1 MKTLRHVVF
10 LSALTLPS
18 ALVTTAALAAEPAE
32 IVTRIF
38 AATPAGD
45 GAALGT
51 VKARAAQA
59 PATGVVFTTELT
71 GLAPGAHGFHV
82 HENPSCA
89 PAANKDGQMVAALA
103 AGGHFDPDK
112 SGKHEGPEGHGH
124 LGDLP
129 YLTVGADGG
138 AKASVVAPRL
148 AMDHLAGRSL
158 MLHAG
163 GDNYSDQP
171 AALGGGGARM
181 ACGVIGR

>member
-1 MKTLRHVVF
+1 MKTLHRVVF
-10 LSALTLPS
+10 L
-18 ALVTTAALAAEPAE
+18 AALALPAAVAATTASAADSAEL
-32 IVTRIF
+32 VTRIR

-45 GAALGT
+45 GADLGT
-51 VKARAAQA
+51 VTARPAQA
-59 PATGVVFTTELT
+59 PATGVVLTADLT
-71 GLAPGAHGFHV
+71 GLAPGPHGFHV
-82 HENPSCA
+82 HENPTCA

-103 AGGHFDPDK
+103 AGGHHDPEK

-129 YLTVGADGG
+129 LLTVGADGV

-148 AMDHLAGRSL
+148 AMGDLAGRSL

-171 AALGGGGARM
+171 APLGGGGARM